1 MIRTLRAA
9 AVSAFA
15 RYPGLRRAVHAAW
28 EPIFHFALLPFRLPS
43 GRGAAVEQRDLV
55 RRTEEYNRAA
65 ERYYAEYPDPRYLL
79 DKPFSDTPDFAAHL
93 IAVGVLVAGAR
104 LRPGDTVVEF
114 GAGSCWLSHFLNR
127 FGCRTIS
134 VDVSE
139 TALAVG
145 RRAFER
151 DPRTNWSL
159 DPQFLPYDGYTL
171 PLEDASCDRVVVC
184 DAFHHVPNQR
194 VVLAEM
200 FRVLTPDGIV
210 AMSEPGRGHASNP
223 TSLAETAATGVLENE
238 LVIEDLAVLAEDVG
252 FREVNVLAE
261 GPTRRH
267 EIPVRH
273 IGPFKGGRGFRR
285 YWRGLCRE
293 IVHHHYVLLYKG
305 NSRTTTERPGK
316 LSSEIRIVGPA
327 GPVALSCGERLR
339 VDLRV
344 ENIGDTCWLH
354 RGVGDSRAGWTRVGT
369 HLHEAGEPLGK
380 VIDFD
385 WHRAG
390 LDGDVEPEDSVRVR
404 CDLPAIHRPGA
415 YDLRFDLVVEG
426 LTWFADRGASRPP
439 RLRVDVS

>member
-1 MIRTLRAA
+1 MIRMLRAA
-9 AVSAFA
+9 AISAFK
-15 RYPGLRRAVHAAW
+15 RYPGLRRAVHATW
-28 EPIFHFALLPFRLPS
+28 EPIFHFALLPFRLPR
-43 GRGAAVEQRDLV
+43 GRGSAVEQRDLV
-55 RRTEEYNRAA
+55 RRTEEYNGAA
-65 ERYYAEYPDPRYLL
+65 ERYFAEYRHPQFLI
-79 DKPFSDTPDFAAHL
+79 DKPFSDAPDFAAHL
-93 IAVGVLVAGAR
+93 IAVGVLVAAAR

-145 RRAFER
+145 RRLFER

-171 PLEDASCDRVVVC
+171 PLKDASCDRIVVY

-200 FRVLTPDGIV
+200 HRVLTAEGIV

-223 TSLAETAATGVLENE
+223 TSLAETATTGVLENE
-238 LVIEDLAVLAEDVG
+238 LVVEDLAVLAEDVG
-252 FREVNVLAE
+252 FREVSVLAE

-267 EIPVRH
+267 EIPVRD

-285 YWRGLCRE
+285 YWRGLCHE
-293 IVHHHYVLLYKG
+293 LVHHHYMLLYKG
-305 NSRTTTERPGK
+305 SSRTTTERPGK
-316 LSSEIRIVGPA
+316 LSSEIGIVGPA
-327 GPVALSCGERLR
+327 GPVALSRGERLR

-344 ENIGDTCWLH
+344 TNVGDTCWLH
-354 RGVGDSRAGWTRVGT
+354 RGAGDSRAGWTRVGV
-369 HLHEAGEPLGK
+369 HLHEGGEPVGK

-385 WHRAG
+385 WHRAEF
-390 LDGDVEPEDSVRVR
+390 DGDVEPESSVRVR
-404 CDLPAIHRPGA
+404 CELPAIHRPGA
-415 YDLRFDLVVEG
+415 YDLQFDLVVEG
-426 LTWFADRGASRPP
+426 LLWFAERGASRPP
-439 RLRVDVS
+439 RLRVNVS

>member
-1 MIRTLRAA
+1 MIRLLRAA
-9 AVSAFA
+9 AISAFK
-15 RYPGLRRAVHAAW
+15 RYPGLRRAVHATW
-28 EPIFHFALLPFRLPS
+28 EPIFHFALLPFRLPR
-43 GRGAAVEQRDLV
+43 GRGSAVEQRDLV
-55 RRTEEYNRAA
+55 RRTEEYNEAA
-65 ERYYAEYPDPRYLL
+65 ERYFVEYRDPQFLI
-79 DKPFSDTPDFAAHL
+79 DKPFSDAPDFAAHL
-93 IAVGVLVAGAR
+93 IAVGVLVAAAR

-145 RRAFER
+145 RRLFQR

-159 DPQFLPYDGYTL
+159 DPQFLAYDGYTL
-171 PLEDASCDRVVVC
+171 PLEDASCDLIVVY

-194 VVLAEM
+194 VVLTEM
-200 FRVLTPDGIV
+200 HRVLTAEGIV

-223 TSLAETAATGVLENE
+223 TSLAETATTGVLENE

-267 EIPVRH
+267 EIPVRD

-285 YWRGLCRE
+285 YWRGLCHE
-293 IVHHHYVLLYKG
+293 LVHHHYVLMYKG
-305 NSRTTTERPGK
+305 SSRTTTERPGK

-327 GPVALSCGERLR
+327 GPVVLSRGERLR

-344 ENIGDTCWLH
+344 ANVGDTCWLH
-354 RGVGDSRAGWTRVGT
+354 RGAGDSRAGWTRVGV
-369 HLHEAGEPLGK
+369 HLHEAGEPIGA
-380 VIDFD
+380 VIDLD
-385 WHRAG
+385 WHRAD
-390 LDGDVEPEDSVRVR
+390 LDGDVEPGSSVRVR
-404 CDLPAIHRPGA
+404 LDLPAIRRPGA
-415 YDLRFDLVVEG
+415 YDLQFDLVVEE
-426 LTWFADRGASRPP
+426 LTWFAERGGSRPP
-439 RLRVDVS
+439 RLRVNVS